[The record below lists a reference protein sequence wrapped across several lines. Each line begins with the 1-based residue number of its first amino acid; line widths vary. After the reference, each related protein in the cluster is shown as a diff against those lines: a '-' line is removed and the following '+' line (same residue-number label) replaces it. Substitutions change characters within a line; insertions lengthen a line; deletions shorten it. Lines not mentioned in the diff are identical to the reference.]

1 MYNKLKNINSLL
13 DIVNEEL
20 KNKDKLINE
29 LKKDTKMA
37 DLENIDK
44 FSKNKSN
51 EYKMFYKNGLKLIND
66 VLKKGIK

>member
-66 VLKKGIK
+66 VLKKGVK